1 MKKFL
6 VVLSIIFIIGLIS
19 IFIINNNNETQNEPK
34 ISTELKDNG
43 IVDGKENSF
52 SALKIKV
59 KKMLNCSFFL
69 SWNTITP

>member
-43 IVDGKENSF
+43 IVDGKREFVFSLENKGEEN
-52 SALKIKV
+52 AELQ
-59 KKMLNCSFFL
+59 LL
-69 SWNTITP
+69 S